1 MHTTS
6 ASKKNAQNVE
16 KSRVLLIKAAFFK
29 LKRLVK
35 SGVVKNFY
43 SLYKRILG
51 PTTNEIELTLLFGS
65 AFLPLST

>member
-6 ASKKNAQNVE
+6 VGKKNAQNVE

-51 PTTNEIELTLLFGS
+51 PTTNEIELTLLLGS